1 MDHPKDHSLF
11 GLGLPGY
18 PENLKYIE
26 FSHFLSTD
34 DRLSLILGDLGAY
47 SSNFF
52 PPMLSSKP
60 SRIYTFY
67 NDDVLFCLMIMFF
80 SLQVWTL
87 SS

>member
-34 DRLSLILGDLGAY
+34 DRLLILGDLGAY